1 MESSGERTPPSAMPR
16 AGPTPPSSGRTPS
29 IGPTPPPPAPPPDGD
44 RPARGPVPVTK
55 AERIQAL
62 DVLRGFALLGILL
75 VNIHFFR
82 GSDFYGYLAGAIPEP
97 TDADRVA
104 DFLVGWLASGK
115 FISSFAILFGLGAA
129 MIAGRVAARGRA
141 PRPVLARRYGWL
153 LVLGLLHMVLLFPG
167 DILFHYGLAGLLL
180 LPFVTVR
187 ARTALWWSVGI
198 LAVAAVGLL
207 ALSALTTITADDA
220 PAAGG
225 ASVEAPTTDGASD
238 DAQAADAASVEP
250 FDRFVED
257 RRDAA
262 IAAYTDGGPL
272 DRIVVRAWESAL
284 IQSGQLLLLPW
295 TLALFLFGFA
305 VWRAGVL
312 TDPARR
318 PRLLRRAA
326 AVAVPIG
333 LVLNLPLGWAGPLG
347 SAMGGGEAAAGA
359 GLLLMAVAQTVG
371 APLLAVGYLASLALA
386 CERPAALA
394 RLGLLRDAGRMA
406 LTGYLLQSLL
416 AVVAFGWFRLYD
428 QLSATAALGVV
439 VVIWAIVL
447 AVAHLT
453 MRRFER
459 GPVEH
464 LWRIGTYGRS

>member
-1 MESSGERTPPSAMPR
+1 MEPSGERTPPDATPR
-16 AGPTPPSSGRTPS
+16 AGPTSPPSDATPPV
-29 IGPTPPPPAPPPDGD
+29 GPTPPPPAPPPDGD
-44 RPARGPVPVTK
+44 RPARGPAPVTK
-55 AERIQAL
+55 AERIDAL

-82 GSDFYGYLAGAIPEP
+82 GSDFYGYLTGAIPEP
-97 TDADRVA
+97 TGADRVA

-115 FISSFAILFGLGAA
+115 FISSFAMLFGLGAA

-153 LVLGLLHMVLLFPG
+153 LVLGVLHMVLLFPG

-187 ARTALWWSVGI
+187 ARTALWWSLGI
-198 LAVAAVGLL
+198 LAIATVGLL
-207 ALSALTTITADDA
+207 ALSALTTLAADEA
-220 PAAGG
+220 PAADGS
-225 ASVEAPTTDGASD
+225 SVQAPAADGAS
-238 DAQAADAASVEP
+238 AEP

-262 IAAYTDGGPL
+262 VAAYTDGGPL
-272 DRIVVRAWESAL
+272 ARIVVRAWESAL

-312 TDPARR
+312 TEPARR
-318 PRLLRRAA
+318 PRSLRRAA
-326 AVAVPIG
+326 GVAVPVG
-333 LVLNLPLGWAGPLG
+333 LALNLPLGWAGPLG

-359 GLLLMAVAQTVG
+359 GLLLMAVAQIVG
-371 APLLAVGYLASLALA
+371 APLLAVGYLAGLALA
-386 CERPAALA
+386 CERPAVLA

-416 AVVAFGWFRLYD
+416 AVIAFGWFRLYD
-428 QLSATAALGVV
+428 QLTATAALGVV